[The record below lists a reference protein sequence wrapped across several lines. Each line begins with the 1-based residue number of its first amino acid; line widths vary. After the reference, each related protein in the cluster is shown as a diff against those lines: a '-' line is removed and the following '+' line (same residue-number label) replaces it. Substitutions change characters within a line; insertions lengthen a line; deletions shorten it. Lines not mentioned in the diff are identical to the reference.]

1 MTRFGESFLLGIVVL
16 ILGLALALSVLGLSP
31 LRALFA
37 GLNLATLVAYGFDK
51 WRARAGGSRV
61 PETALHALAA
71 CGGTPGAFAG
81 QMLFR
86 HKTRDRRFRRVFYTI
101 AVIQGALLL
110 VLNYA
115 G

>member
-1 MTRFGESFLLGIVVL
+1 MTRFGRSFLLGTALLTLAIALVL
-16 ILGLALALSVLGLSP
+16 SALGLSW

-37 GLNLATLVAYGFDK
+37 GLNLATLLAYGFDK
-51 WRARAGGSRV
+51 WRARAGGTRV
-61 PETALHALAA
+61 PEMALHALAA

-86 HKTRDRRFRRVFYTI
+86 HKNRDRRFRRVFYTI
-101 AVIQGALLL
+101 AVIQAALLL
-110 VLNYA
+110 VLNYV

>member
-1 MTRFGESFLLGIVVL
+1 VLGTAGFTLAV
-16 ILGLALALSVLGLSP
+16 ALALNALGLSW
-31 LRALFA
+31 LRALFVA
-37 GLNLATLVAYGFDK
+37 LNLATLLAYGFDK
-51 WRARAGGSRV
+51 WRARAGGTRV
-61 PETALHALAA
+61 PEMALHALAA

-101 AVIQGALLL
+101 AVIQAVLLL